1 MDFVTL
7 FSMKYFGIDFLPTNF
22 VDTNNSVVIHHM
34 IDFYMTAIKNIVVG
48 DQYSFITSSFVT
60 SSSVIKVVALVLP
73 SFSLFHKSHQD

>member
-1 MDFVTL
+1 
-7 FSMKYFGIDFLPTNF
+7 MKYFGIDFLPTNF